1 MKTKKIILA
10 LSMVTSSLLSAGT
23 FEIVN
28 NEKEIKITDK
38 QVLIINELKRI
49 KSIANQGHKK
59 LTLDRL
65 ISRFTKAEVEKE
77 MIKLRM
83 MKAPV
88 IVTEEKEVEPIF
100 KTDKT
105 SILSPLKNTSN
116 NSSLAFEKKVKENK
130 KTEPKQK
137 EKDIKYFLKTLDIV
151 SKIDSIQKNYMN
163 RKISE
168 GINIVE
174 KKYSKIIVNKD
185 EKLLAKEVIVND
197 LKEKVA
203 ILERKIKSLTDKN
216 FSELENQEYV
226 IENIILLSVVKIG
239 SHYKAKISHNGEV
252 IKINEKTALG
262 KLKIIKIFTDKIII
276 KDSLEKTHIILKEV
290 KKQRVS
296 KENSTDKE

>member
-10 LSMVTSSLLSAGT
+10 LSMVASSLLSAGT

>member
-1 MKTKKIILA
+1 MKTKRLILA
-10 LSMVTSSLLSAGT
+10 LSLVTSSLLSAGT

-65 ISRFTKAEVEKE
+65 ISRFTKLEVEAE

-88 IVTEEKEVEPIF
+88 VVTEEKEIEPIF

-105 SILSPLKNTSN
+105 SILSPLKNVSN
-116 NSSLAFEKKVKENK
+116 KSSLAFEKKVKENK

-168 GINIVE
+168 GISVIE
-174 KKYSKIIVNKD
+174 KKYNKIIVNKD
-185 EKLLAKEVIVND
+185 DKLLAKEVIIND

-226 IENIILLSVVKIG
+226 IENIKLLSVVKIG

-252 IKINEKTALG
+252 IKVNEKTALG

-276 KDSLEKTHIILKEV
+276 KDSLEKTHIILKEM
-290 KKQRVS
+290 KKQRVL
-296 KENSTDKE
+296 KEDSVDKE